1 MVNDLKRGPDAK
13 PKIKQRR
20 RGNFSSYERSDK
32 HDLSDK
38 NKKKYVLEYCT
49 AYSRCS
55 FWLVAKFS
63 FANYTVKGHLI

>member
-38 NKKKYVLEYCT
+38 NKKNMSWNIALHIQDVL
-49 AYSRCS
+49 
-55 FWLVAKFS
+55 FGL
-63 FANYTVKGHLI
+63 

>member
-32 HDLSDK
+32 HDLSDM
-38 NKKKYVLEYCT
+38 KKKNMSWNIALHIQDVL
-49 AYSRCS
+49 
-55 FWLVAKFS
+55 FGL
-63 FANYTVKGHLI
+63 